1 MNRAIQYYAMIKS
14 GWLPDNIKDTFYPFF
29 ITLLYHEVNT
39 YRMEDLSL
47 KFEEKY
53 GFNISHFIL
62 SYLLERAI
70 KDSYVNIENDRIIIL
85 RDQLDKKLLIDEVKV
100 DIENAKIIDFLQ
112 SFVKSCNET
121 EINLDKAFEILDL
134 FLKRYD
140 FNIISSTLDFS
151 EDEQNVFM
159 YFFIDYVRNIHRN
172 NTQQYNTLVSIC
184 EGNMIRS
191 MLLNDNIEINNIYKG
206 QCIFLDTPVVL
217 QVLGFCGEYLEKEY
231 KFLVSSWIK
240 QGANV
245 YIFRHT
251 LLEIDEVLQTAERY
265 VESID
270 VDISRSS
277 KVLLYFRELRYK
289 RSDVRQIIVKL
300 SDLIKNNQISIYED
314 VEIDD
319 RYSENEE
326 EIKSSIIEQ
335 YQKNRRYERDYE
347 SATFIDYDV
356 KSIWNTYML
365 RKDNQVRKISESK
378 ALFITN
384 NRGIIAAVNNY
395 HNKYYKF
402 SLSPVIRDTYIGML
416 VVANNLNTTTD
427 YVSRNLIAICSSAYK
442 PTTAIKQSY
451 IKEVTELRKKSSIT
465 EDDYILLKNYPEVS
479 DLLSQKTLGFTE
491 DLSDTVIFEVLGSIK
506 IKMIEH
512 EKTTMQ
518 EELKSKDL
526 KNSKDL
532 EEVRIQSTLQIAES
546 ESKNKQ
552 DRINYACNDYKKI
565 RLKILITYYSFYGIL
580 LIATIYMWVD
590 KILNELYRENMFF
603 IIVLSGIVTVY
614 TIIVIIEQ
622 ATQKSVFVKSIL
634 KKKKIKLSKYYKVDI
649 EEIENK

>member
-29 ITLLYHEVNT
+29 ITLLYNEANT
-39 YRMEDLSL
+39 YKMENLSQ

-53 GFNISHFIL
+53 GFSISHFIL
-62 SYLLERAI
+62 SYLLERAMRENCVEI
-70 KDSYVNIENDRIIIL
+70 QNDRIIIL
-85 RDQLDKKLLIDEVKV
+85 RDKIDKKLLIDEIQV
-100 DIENAKIIDFLQ
+100 DEENARIIDFLKD
-112 SFVKSCNET
+112 FVKSYDET

-140 FNIISSTLDFS
+140 FNIISSSLDFS
-151 EDEQNVFM
+151 DDEQNVFM
-159 YFFIDYVRNIHRN
+159 YFFIDYVRKIHN
-172 NTQQYNTLVSIC
+172 ENTQQYNTLVSIC

-245 YIFRHT
+245 YVYRHT
-251 LLEIDEVLQTAERY
+251 VLEIDEVLQTAERY

-270 VDISRSS
+270 IDISRSS

-289 RSDVRQIIVKL
+289 RSDVRQIIVQLNVLLK
-300 SDLIKNNQISIYED
+300 DNSILVYED
-314 VEIDD
+314 IEIDD

-326 EIKSSIIEQ
+326 EIKASIIEQ
-335 YQKNRRYERDYE
+335 YQKNARYERDYGNA
-347 SATFIDYDV
+347 SFIDCDV
-356 KSIWNTYML
+356 RSIWNTYML
-365 RKDNQVRKISESK
+365 RKDNQVRKINEAK

-395 HNKYYKF
+395 NNKYYKL

-416 VVANNLNTTTD
+416 VVANNLSTTTD
-427 YVSRNLIAICSSAYK
+427 YVSRNLIAVCSSAYK
-442 PTTAIKQSY
+442 PTTSIKQNY
-451 IKEVTELRKKSSIT
+451 LKEVTELRKKSSIT

-491 DLSDTVIFEVLGSIK
+491 DLSDAVIFEVLESIK
-506 IKMIEH
+506 IRIIVD
-512 EKTTMQ
+512 EKKKMQ

-526 KNSKDL
+526 KNQKDL
-532 EEVRIQSTLQIAES
+532 EDVKTQTALQIEES
-546 ESKNKQ
+546 EFKRKK
-552 DRINYACNDYKKI
+552 DRIEYANNDYIKFHKKLLAI
-565 RLKILITYYSFYGIL
+565 YWFSYAIL
-580 LIATIYMWVD
+580 LIGTFYMWIYNLQNESYGENKYIIFIFSGFLTLYTFVV
-590 KILNELYRENMFF
+590 IL
-603 IIVLSGIVTVY
+603 
-614 TIIVIIEQ
+614 EQ
-622 ATQKSVFVKSIL
+622 ATKKGIVVKYIL
-634 KKKKIKLSKYYKVDI
+634 KRKKIALSEYY
-649 EEIENK
+649 EINVEQIN